1 MRWISFHL
9 SLSISV
15 DFLAKK
21 LCEKCLHQYC
31 RCCGKRSK
39 QYFIKLK
46 VSLNN
51 SKVFILFMH
60 LSILFCNVYNNLYC
74 SMVRIFCLY
83 RKASADNDTHLQMT
97 DINKTLCLHIK
108 FVYEVIAMHQ
118 LQEKCSSKIR
128 QLNIIVFWPLYQI
141 EAKGNECEK

>member
-1 MRWISFHL
+1 
-9 SLSISV
+9 
-15 DFLAKK
+15 
-21 LCEKCLHQYC
+21 
-31 RCCGKRSK
+31 
-39 QYFIKLK
+39 
-46 VSLNN
+46 
-51 SKVFILFMH
+51 
-60 LSILFCNVYNNLYC
+60 
-74 SMVRIFCLY
+74 MVRIFCLY

-128 QLNIIVFWPLYQI
+128 QSNIIVFWPLYQL